1 MRKEEIG
8 DRASEIVWRGRQW
21 IVTDFGLETL
31 GDPFPYE
38 IAAVRLSE
46 GWQGA
51 DESLLAWPMEL
62 AGKTWV
68 DYRDFVTAFLVALGV
83 HQEAYAP
90 VDIATIRASLREG
103 AARWEATKA
112 EMLGEFDDD

>member
-1 MRKEEIG
+1 MLQEEIG
-8 DRASEIVWRGRQW
+8 DRASEIIWRGRQW
-21 IVTDFGLETL
+21 IVTNFGLETL

-38 IAAVRLSE
+38 VAATRLTE

-62 AGKTWV
+62 AAKTWI
-68 DYRDFVTAFLVALGV
+68 DYRDFVTAYLVALGV
-83 HQEAYAP
+83 HQEAYSP
-90 VDIATIRASLREG
+90 VDVATIKASLNEG
-103 AARWEATKA
+103 RAMWEATKA